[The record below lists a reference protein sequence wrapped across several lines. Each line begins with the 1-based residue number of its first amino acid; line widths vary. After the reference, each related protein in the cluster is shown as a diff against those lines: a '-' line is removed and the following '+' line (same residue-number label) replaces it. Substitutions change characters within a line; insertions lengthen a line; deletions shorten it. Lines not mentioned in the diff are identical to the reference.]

1 MNSGGAAMSALE
13 HADPSGRTTQVV
25 GYLNGRSGEIVCL
38 KHGEYDVDSPRS
50 PWIALRPADR
60 LQARYASTA
69 PVICHRCGAWLND
82 ESTGYAIA
90 PPHHDYWK
98 RRLLRARGR
107 RDR

>member
-1 MNSGGAAMSALE
+1 MSVLD
-13 HADPSGRTTQVV
+13 HVDPSGPTAQVV
-25 GYLNGRSGEIVCL
+25 GYLNGRTGDIECL
-38 KHGEYDVDSPRS
+38 IHGEHDVDSPRS
-50 PWIALRPADR
+50 PWIALRPADP

-90 PPHHDYWK
+90 APHHDYWK
-98 RRLLRARGR
+98 RRLRRGRSR